1 MMPSPNL
8 DECFASGFSDDEDGI
23 EPERNPSEQN
33 PKQMLQAAEN
43 GQLEEVKSL
52 IQTDP
57 SLVNVTD
64 KEGYTPLHRA
74 CYGNHVEIVKY
85 LLQNGANIAAKTE
98 LQWEPL
104 HSCCRWNHIECAQV
118 LISEG
123 ADVNALSEGGQT
135 PLHIA
140 ASHGVCYDMVQL
152 LLMHPYIKP
161 ELKSVSGETAFDIA
175 RRSSKFRNLFD
186 MVDPLLDVKN
196 IE

>member
-1 MMPSPNL
+1 
-8 DECFASGFSDDEDGI
+8 
-23 EPERNPSEQN
+23 
-33 PKQMLQAAEN
+33 MLQAAEN

-123 ADVNALSEGGQT
+123 ADVNALSEGG
-135 PLHIA
+135 I
-140 ASHGVCYDMVQL
+140 
-152 LLMHPYIKP
+152 
-161 ELKSVSGETAFDIA
+161 
-175 RRSSKFRNLFD
+175 
-186 MVDPLLDVKN
+186 
-196 IE
+196 